1 MSRVRT
7 YKQKIEINGVLVRD
21 LVVENST
28 EEQGVSEGIGGKVHV
43 FRLQQRPKGVIKHLQ
58 LCIDGASAKVQSFHD
73 TDQGFDVY
81 VQDLSCIAADGSH
94 MPPDSQLLE
103 RMSQEAHLS
112 YSVLVISSL
121 FHEEQTSEWKQTR
134 ETCLKDL
141 AEAICSEDFE
151 RAKQLRALRDE
162 LEVCKCWYIDSVP
175 QTPMNDVA
183 LGKILKVLKQVSKKC
198 GEDRVLALVRGISKD
213 AVVSAEQVRVALSF
227 FEGLELFD
235 CVMQALAHSAC
246 LHFCVCVLVCLICIS

>member
-28 EEQGVSEGIGGKVHV
+28 EVSEGIGGKVHV

-81 VQDLSCIAADGSH
+81 VQDLTCIAADGSH

-121 FHEEQTSEWKQTR
+121 FHEEQTAEWKQTR

-151 RAKQLRALRDE
+151 RAKQLRAQRDE

-213 AVVSAEQVRVALSF
+213 AVVSAEQVR
-227 FEGLELFD
+227 
-235 CVMQALAHSAC
+235 LAS
-246 LHFCVCVLVCLICIS
+246 